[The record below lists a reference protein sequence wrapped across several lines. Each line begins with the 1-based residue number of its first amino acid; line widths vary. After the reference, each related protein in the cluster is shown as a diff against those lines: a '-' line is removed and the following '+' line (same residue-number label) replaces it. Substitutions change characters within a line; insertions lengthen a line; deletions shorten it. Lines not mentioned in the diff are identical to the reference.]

1 MVNISFNRQA
11 IFNGKPL
18 DLKPNPNP
26 PKTDDTNDQKK
37 PPIDD
42 GYHQIIGD
50 EPKIGQPR
58 DRDPNMD
65 TNIHYKA

>member
-1 MVNISFNRQA
+1 MVNISFNQQTT
-11 IFNGKPL
+11 FNGKL
-18 DLKPNPNP
+18 LKPNP

-42 GYHQIIGD
+42 GNHQKSIEG
-50 EPKIGQPR
+50 PKKGQPR
-58 DRDPNMD
+58 DRDPNMN